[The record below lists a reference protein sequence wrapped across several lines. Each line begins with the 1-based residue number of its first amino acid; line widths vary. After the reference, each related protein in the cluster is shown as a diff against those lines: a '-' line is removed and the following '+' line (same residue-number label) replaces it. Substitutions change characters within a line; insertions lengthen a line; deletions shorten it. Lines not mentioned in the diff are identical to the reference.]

1 MKPKTR
7 PSASAADDKDN
18 PGSAPI
24 SADEIRVIM
33 REELA
38 NVIANELGPRLIRV
52 EEQLA
57 QVVGLKD
64 SVVELEKAAQH
75 SADVH
80 EELQFGASFLT
91 RASLTQTS
99 WARPTTTRC

>member
-38 NVIANELGPRLIRV
+38 NVIANELGPRLMGRRTAGPGCRTKG
-52 EEQLA
+52 Q
-57 QVVGLKD
+57 
-64 SVVELEKAAQH
+64 S
-75 SADVH
+75 
-80 EELQFGASFLT
+80 
-91 RASLTQTS
+91 
-99 WARPTTTRC
+99 C